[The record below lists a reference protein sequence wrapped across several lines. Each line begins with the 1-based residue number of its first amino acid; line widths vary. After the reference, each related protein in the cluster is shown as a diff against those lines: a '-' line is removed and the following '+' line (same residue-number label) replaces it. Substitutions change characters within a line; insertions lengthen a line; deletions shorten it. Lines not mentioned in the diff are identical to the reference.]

1 MIAMLAIQKNVVDR
15 LRHEIMWLKEWAS
28 VSEESDARKAE
39 LIKEYEGEVE
49 SYVQDIKAA
58 YGIINNSENKER
70 LRQLFDLR
78 YRDGLEWEQV
88 AREMKLTRR
97 RVTALDNDMEFLF
110 MECGRPDILLYDTEV
125 RRINSQKKHKI

>member
-15 LRHEIMWLKEWAS
+15 LRHEIGWLKEWAS
-28 VSEESDARKAE
+28 VSEDSDKKREE

-58 YGIINNSENKER
+58 YGIISTDENRER
-70 LRQLFDLR
+70 FRQLFDLR
-78 YRDGLEWEQV
+78 YRDGLDWEQV

-97 RVTALDNDMEFLF
+97 RVTALDKDMEMLF
-110 MECGRPDILLYDTEV
+110 MESGRPDILLYDTEA